1 MRASRLLSALMLLQ
15 ARREMSAREL
25 ADELGVSIR
34 TVYRDMS
41 SLQTAGIPIYADTG
55 RAGGYRL
62 LDGYRTRLTGLTTE
76 EAQALFLTGVPKAT
90 DDLGLGAVVAGA
102 ERKLEAALPPELR
115 ERAESVRARFHLDAP
130 GWYDDGEATPH
141 LSAVASAVWQQR
153 RVAVLYSRWKEP
165 TVVRRVLEPLGIVL
179 KAGRWYLVARTDADT
194 PPRTYRVGQILEAE
208 VTADS
213 FERPVTFDLAAH
225 WQASLVGFRERLQQG
240 EAVIRLSPRARDRAA
255 DAYPANVMKAIT
267 RTASPPDEHGWVT
280 ATVPI
285 ESLTHAASEF
295 LKLGHDVEVLA
306 PTELRER
313 LAATSRRLAEM
324 YARESA

>member
-41 SLQTAGIPIYADTG
+41 SLQTAGIPIYADPG

-76 EAQALFLTGVPKAT
+76 EAQALFLTGVPKAA

-115 ERAESVRARFHLDAP
+115 ERADTVRARFHLDAP

-141 LSAVASAVWQQR
+141 LSTIAGAVWQQR
-153 RVAVLYSRWKEP
+153 RVAVLYRRWKEP
-165 TVVRRVLEPLGIVL
+165 SIVRRVLDPLGIVL
-179 KAGRWYLVARTDADT
+179 KAGRWYLVARIDGDAA
-194 PPRTYRVGQILEAE
+194 PRTYRVGQVLEAE
-208 VTADS
+208 VTGES
-213 FERPVTFDLAAH
+213 FERPAGFDLALH
-225 WQASLVGFRERLQQG
+225 WQASLAGFRERLQQG
-240 EAVIRLSPRARDRAA
+240 VAVIRLSPRGRERAA
-255 DAYPANVMKAIT
+255 DAYPANVLAAIR
-267 RTASPPDEHGWVT
+267 RTESRPDPAGWVT

-285 ESLTHAASEF
+285 ESLTHAESEF
-295 LKLGHDVEVLA
+295 LKLGPDVEVVA
-306 PTELRER
+306 PGELRER
-313 LAATSRRLAEM
+313 IAKMSRDLAAM
-324 YARESA
+324 YGGESA

>member
-1 MRASRLLSALMLLQ
+1 MLLQ

-41 SLQTAGIPIYADTG
+41 SLQTAGIPIYADAG

-76 EAQALFLTGVPKAT
+76 EAQALFLTGVPKAA

-115 ERAESVRARFHLDAP
+115 ERAETVRARFHLDAP

-141 LSAVASAVWQQR
+141 LSVVAGAVWEQR
-153 RVAVLYSRWKEP
+153 RVAVLYRRWKEP
-165 TVVRRVLEPLGIVL
+165 SVVRRVLDPLGIVL
-179 KAGRWYLVARTDADT
+179 KAGRWYLVGRTDDDAS
-194 PPRTYRVGQILEAE
+194 PRTYRVGQILEAE
-208 VTADS
+208 MTAES
-213 FERPVTFDLAAH
+213 FDRPADFDLAAH
-225 WQASLVGFRERLQQG
+225 WQASLVEFRERLQQG
-240 EAVIRLSPRARDRAA
+240 EAVIRLSPRGRDRAA
-255 DAYPANVMKAIT
+255 DAYPANVMEAIR
-267 RTASPPDEHGWVT
+267 RTESSPDERGWVT

-285 ESLTHAASEF
+285 ESLTHAESEF
-295 LKLGHDVEVLA
+295 LKLGRDVEVVA
-306 PTELRER
+306 PAALRDR
-313 LAATSRRLAEM
+313 IALAAHDVAAM
-324 YARESA
+324 YSEESA

>member
-41 SLQTAGIPIYADTG
+41 SLQTAGIPIYADPG

-76 EAQALFLTGVPKAT
+76 EAQALFLTGVPKAA

-115 ERAESVRARFHLDAP
+115 QRAETVRARFHLDAP

-141 LSAVASAVWQQR
+141 LGAIAGAVWEQR
-153 RVAVLYSRWKEP
+153 RVAVLYRRWKEP
-165 TVVRRVLEPLGIVL
+165 TIVRRVLDPLGVVL
-179 KAGRWYLVARTDADT
+179 KAGRWYLVARSDGDAA
-194 PPRTYRVGQILEAE
+194 PRTYRVGQILEAE
-208 VTADS
+208 VTAQS
-213 FERPVTFDLAAH
+213 FDRPADFDLGEH
-225 WQASLVGFRERLQQG
+225 WHAGLAGFRERLQQG
-240 EAVIRLSPRARDRAA
+240 EAVIRLSPRGRDRAA
-255 DAYPANVMKAIT
+255 DAYPASVMEAMR
-267 RTASPPDEHGWVT
+267 RTETPPDSDGWVT

-285 ESLTHAASEF
+285 ESLTHAESEF
-295 LKLGHDVEVLA
+295 LKLGRDVEVVS
-306 PTELRER
+306 PVELRDR
-313 LAATSRRLAEM
+313 IAATSRDLAAM
-324 YARESA
+324 YSVESA

>member
-1 MRASRLLSALMLLQ
+1 MLLQ

-41 SLQTAGIPIYADTG
+41 SLQTAGIPIYADAG

-76 EAQALFLTGVPKAT
+76 EAQALFLTGVPKAA

-115 ERAESVRARFHLDAP
+115 ERAETVRARFHLDAP

-141 LSAVASAVWQQR
+141 LSVVAGAVWQQR
-153 RVAVLYSRWKEP
+153 RVAVLYRRWKEP
-165 TVVRRVLEPLGIVL
+165 SVVRRVLDPLGIVL
-179 KAGRWYLVARTDADT
+179 KAGRWYLVARNDGDST
-194 PPRTYRVGQILEAE
+194 PRTYRVGQILEAE
-208 VTADS
+208 VTGDS
-213 FERPVTFDLAAH
+213 FDRPADFDLAEH
-225 WQASLVGFRERLQQG
+225 WLSSLVEFRERLHQG
-240 EAVIRLSPRARDRAA
+240 EAVIRLSPRGRDRAA
-255 DAYPANVMKAIT
+255 DAYPANVMEALR
-267 RTASPPDEHGWVT
+267 RTESSPDEDGWVT

-285 ESLTHAASEF
+285 ESLAHAESEF
-295 LKLGHDVEVLA
+295 LKLGRDVVVVA
-306 PTELRER
+306 PAELRDR
-313 LAATSRRLAEM
+313 VAVTARALAAM
-324 YARESA
+324 YSDESA

>member
-1 MRASRLLSALMLLQ
+1 MLLQ

-41 SLQTAGIPIYADTG
+41 SLQTAGIPIYADAG

-76 EAQALFLTGVPKAT
+76 EAQALFLTGVPKAA

-115 ERAESVRARFHLDAP
+115 QRAETVRARFHLDAP

-141 LSAVASAVWQQR
+141 LSTIAGAVWQQR
-153 RVAVLYSRWKEP
+153 RVAVLYRRWKEP
-165 TVVRRVLEPLGIVL
+165 SIVRRVLDPLGIVL
-179 KAGRWYLVARTDADT
+179 KAGRWYLVARIDGDAA
-194 PPRTYRVGQILEAE
+194 PRTYRVGQILEAE
-208 VTADS
+208 VTGDL
-213 FERPVTFDLAAH
+213 FERPADFDLAVH
-225 WQASLVGFRERLQQG
+225 WQSSLAGFRERLQQG
-240 EAVIRLSPRARDRAA
+240 EAVIRLSPRGRDRAA
-255 DAYPANVMKAIT
+255 DAYPANVMAAIR
-267 RTASPPDEHGWVT
+267 RTESPPDEVGWVT

-285 ESLTHAASEF
+285 ESLTHAESEF
-295 LKLGHDVEVLA
+295 LKLGPDVEVVA
-306 PTELRER
+306 PNALRDR
-313 LAATSRRLAEM
+313 IAATSRNLAAL
-324 YARESA
+324 YAGESA